1 MSFSALASVDTLQ
14 DALDPVSALVDE
26 CKIGRILA
34 GVADVT
40 DRSKLRGE
48 LARLGHPVAEAHLL
62 EEFDAEEV
70 RR

>member
-1 MSFSALASVDTLQ
+1 M
-14 DALDPVSALVDE
+14 DATST
-26 CKIGRILA
+26 
-34 GVADVT
+34 DVT

-62 EEFDAEEV
+62 EDFDAEEV